1 MKRKKD
7 VIYLSSKEALIK
19 IFVLILTLGISILAS
34 LYDEKSCYITV
45 LVQACN
51 NMYDFYPFTD
61 NILYVSIIKQ
71 CAITV
76 ILLSIIAIIV
86 SIIALL
92 DTYEIMQSIWIK
104 VFAIFLVTIPLIVV
118 YHDYKV
124 NVRKE
129 NEAGESS

>member
-1 MKRKKD
+1 MERKKD
-7 VIYLSSKEALIK
+7 VIYLSSKEALMK
-19 IFVLILTLGISILAS
+19 IFVLILTLGISVLAS

-51 NMYDFYPFTD
+51 NMYDFYPFTN
-61 NILYVSIIKQ
+61 NIRYVSIIKRS
-71 CAITV
+71 AITV

-92 DTYEIMQSIWIK
+92 GTYKIMQSIWIK
-104 VFAIFLVTIPLIVV
+104 VIAIFLVTVPLIVV

-124 NVRKE
+124 NVEKE
-129 NEAGESS
+129 NGAEESS

>member
-1 MKRKKD
+1 MERKKD
-7 VIYLSSKEALIK
+7 VIYLSSREALIK

-34 LYDEKSCYITV
+34 LYDEKSCYTTV

-51 NMYDFYPFTD
+51 NMYDFYPFTN
-61 NILYVSIIKQ
+61 NIRYISIIKQ
-71 CAITV
+71 SAISV

-92 DTYEIMQSIWIK
+92 GTYSIMQSIWIK

-124 NVRKE
+124 NVKKE
-129 NEAGESS
+129 NKPEESS

>member
-1 MKRKKD
+1 MERKKD
-7 VIYLSSKEALIK
+7 VIYLSSREALIK

-34 LYDEKSCYITV
+34 LYDEKSCYTTV

-51 NMYDFYPFTD
+51 NMYDFYPFTN
-61 NILYVSIIKQ
+61 NIRYISIIKQ
-71 CAITV
+71 SAITV

-92 DTYEIMQSIWIK
+92 GTYSIMQSIWIK

-118 YHDYKV
+118 YHDYTVIVK
-124 NVRKE
+124 KE
-129 NEAGESS
+129 NKPEESS